1 MIPQKKNKIYTY
13 KQKEREKKRKK
24 VVVSITH
31 FCVRD
36 AVKIV
41 LLFFA

>member
-13 KQKEREKKRKK
+13 KQKEREKRKK

-36 AVKIV
+36 AVKIA